1 MILKK
6 LFEMQENKTTK
17 WNRITMNE
25 QNWMFNRELLIKL
38 SRYPDPDGL
47 TIREFQ

>member
-1 MILKK
+1 
-6 LFEMQENKTTK
+6 
-17 WNRITMNE
+17 MNE

-38 SRYPDPDGL
+38 STHPDPDRL